1 MKKVFIIFVLALAIF
16 LIAGCVQKPVEP
28 NVPVQEPSKEEPEQT
43 CTAMWICRDD
53 NTRAYRNTDC
63 TFTEITNC
71 PNGCENGECKS
82 TIPPKETPPIETKEE
97 VKNETKTGCTIGF
110 KCLDSKRRGYQS
122 SNCMYSQ
129 VDECKYGCKDG
140 ACIAT
145 APPEEIKEETFT
157 LTEGK
162 NNMPMPGNKYVDFSK
177 GQIFKDEVSDN
188 DLKIKLYAK
197 ASGYDYFRV
206 ESPTSNLWII
216 EKGITDAGR
225 ADCMEKIAL
234 ANAYGSLKSGQTL
247 CVKTKENNIALL
259 GGYWQGLPA
268 ESTELSWKY
277 YS

>member
-1 MKKVFIIFVLALAIF
+1 MKKVFIIFVLTLAIF

-28 NVPVQEPSKEEPEQT
+28 NVPVQEPPKEEPEQI
-43 CTAMWICRDD
+43 CTAMGICRDD
-53 NTRAYRNTDC
+53 NTRVYRNTDC

-82 TIPPKETPPIETKEE
+82 AIPPKETLPETKEE
-97 VKNETKTGCTIGF
+97 VKNETSLSCNIGW
-110 KCLDSKRRGYQS
+110 KCMDAKRKGYQS
-122 SNCMYSQ
+122 SNCAFSQ
-129 VDECKYGCKDG
+129 VDECQYGCKDG
-140 ACIAT
+140 ACITT
-145 APPEEIKEETFT
+145 APPEEKKEETFT

-162 NNMPMPGNKYVDFSK
+162 AIINKLGDRYADFSK
-177 GQIFKDEVSDN
+177 GQIFQDEVYDK
-188 DLKIKLYAK
+188 DLKIRLYSK
-197 ASGYDYFRV
+197 AQGRDYLRV

-225 ADCMEKIAL
+225 ADCMEKIVL

-259 GGYWQGLPA
+259 GGYWEGLPT